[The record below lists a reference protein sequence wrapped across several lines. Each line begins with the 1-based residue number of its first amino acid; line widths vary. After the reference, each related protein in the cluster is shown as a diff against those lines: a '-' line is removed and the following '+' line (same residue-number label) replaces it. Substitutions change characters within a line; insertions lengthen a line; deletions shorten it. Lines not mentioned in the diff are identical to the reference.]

1 MAQPASKSIEELL
14 AADDDLKFFDDVN
27 NAAGDMDR
35 GNDEVDNAYDYHLHL
50 NNYLPT
56 YNVSETDQSDEQTPM
71 LGRSINNASSGK
83 NKNNLDTSSE
93 MNSSVAALPEDSS
106 SVAAANGGDTLRVL
120 EDSDDDT
127 LGNANKSDRVTSV

>member
-1 MAQPASKSIEELL
+1 MRQKLDGSF
-14 AADDDLKFFDDVN
+14 DLST
-27 NAAGDMDR
+27 R

-71 LGRSINNASSGK
+71 LAHRSVNNRN

-93 MNSSVAALPEDSS
+93 MNCSIAALPEDAS
-106 SVAAANGGDTLRVL
+106 SVVVAASAASNGHGNGDNLCEL
-120 EDSDDDT
+120 EDSDEDEVT
-127 LGNANKSDRVTSV
+127 LGGGAANNGNKRNSVNPRVTSV

>member
-1 MAQPASKSIEELL
+1 MYLRS
-14 AADDDLKFFDDVN
+14 
-27 NAAGDMDR
+27 R

-71 LGRSINNASSGK
+71 LAHRSVNDRN

-93 MNSSVAALPEDSS
+93 MNCSIAALPEDSS
-106 SVAAANGGDTLRVL
+106 VVAASAASNGHSNGDNLCEL
-120 EDSDDDT
+120 EDSDEDEVT
-127 LGNANKSDRVTSV
+127 LGGGAANNGNKRNSVNPRVTSV

>member
-1 MAQPASKSIEELL
+1 
-14 AADDDLKFFDDVN
+14 
-27 NAAGDMDR
+27 
-35 GNDEVDNAYDYHLHL
+35 
-50 NNYLPT
+50 
-56 YNVSETDQSDEQTPM
+56 M

>member
-27 NAAGDMDR
+27 GERCDQLLTIVTKCDQLLPITEFFLYR
-35 GNDEVDNAYDYHLHL
+35 GNEEVDNAYDYHLHL

-71 LGRSINNASSGK
+71 LSR
-83 NKNNLDTSSE
+83 LVCDWDLSE
-93 MNSSVAALPEDSS
+93 SVQMNYYKLLLYLTFLICIEV
-106 SVAAANGGDTLRVL
+106 
-120 EDSDDDT
+120 
-127 LGNANKSDRVTSV
+127 K

>member
-1 MAQPASKSIEELL
+1 MF
-14 AADDDLKFFDDVN
+14 DLST
-27 NAAGDMDR
+27 R

-71 LGRSINNASSGK
+71 LAHRSVNNRN

-93 MNSSVAALPEDSS
+93 MNCSIAALPEDSS
-106 SVAAANGGDTLRVL
+106 AAASNGHSNGDNLCEL
-120 EDSDDDT
+120 EDSDEDEVT
-127 LGNANKSDRVTSV
+127 LGGAANNGNKRSGVNPRVTSV